1 MKKVPFV
8 CKRLKVDVGE
18 LFVLTDDPC
27 VVYKITDIGTFETVP
42 SSVPLSSYYFLMAVN
57 KGYKSITKV
66 YKVNDDEFY
75 FVCSINSENKKL
87 KLIKLW
93 NGKGILYDSEN
104 PSEFGIIILPHNV
117 FDSVKFGETLR
128 LYDMLYGEYIMKG

>member
-42 SSVPLSSYYFLMAVN
+42 SSVPLSSYYFLW
-57 KGYKSITKV
+57 
-66 YKVNDDEFY
+66 
-75 FVCSINSENKKL
+75 L
-87 KLIKLW
+87 LIKDISLLQRFI
-93 NGKGILYDSEN
+93 K
-104 PSEFGIIILPHNV
+104 
-117 FDSVKFGETLR
+117 
-128 LYDMLYGEYIMKG
+128 